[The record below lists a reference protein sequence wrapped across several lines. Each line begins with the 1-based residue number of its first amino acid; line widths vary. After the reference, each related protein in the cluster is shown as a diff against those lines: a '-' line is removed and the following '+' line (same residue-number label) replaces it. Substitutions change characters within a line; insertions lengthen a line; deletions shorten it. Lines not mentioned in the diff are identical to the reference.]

1 MASVILGEWT
11 HRRGDSGGARAVAAE
26 IDKPRPTIAWSWR
39 PDHGGRVDQVR
50 VVGANVVIATMMPRD
65 ASPGGGGWEH
75 AVLYAL
81 DVRTGAEVARRVLP
95 DPVPVAALV
104 IEAGLVHVVATGN
117 GEPIFWYALSPD
129 DLSPRHRRLVGQT
142 ASTRQ
147 DDVLDAWAAP
157 EGSLWLELDTQVGA
171 GQRRALAYVFAD
183 AAGATREVSAQQGDP
198 SDEGGPPARDA
209 CAGGHELFAPLD
221 GRWAGGESPQPPS
234 LRRLDPRA
242 ADAPGDGAWAT
253 ATVVGPRAQIR
264 AVGSDGVICAVAT
277 AEDPTKPERARVEVF
292 EIDRGSGA
300 VRWRAQSDRIAT
312 KPELGDGARVARRA
326 NGEILFQ
333 SLGADGAPRTA
344 LVCVRP
350 DGRFDEIVLGA
361 RGRWILDAALGD
373 LVLAH
378 REESGGEVQVG
389 GFAIDHEGLLL
400 GRRAVARWSMDT
412 ADLGG
417 GTTVYAGAGAIL
429 VRGARAL
436 CAVHL

>member
-1 MASVILGEWT
+1 MGSVILGEWT
-11 HRRGDSGGARAVAAE
+11 HRRGDSGGARAVAADF
-26 IDKPRPTIAWSWR
+26 DKPRPTIAWSWR
-39 PDHGGRVDQVR
+39 PEHGGRVDQVR
-50 VVGANVVIATMMPRD
+50 VVGENVVIATMMPRD
-65 ASPGGGGWEH
+65 ANASGGGWEH
-75 AVLYAL
+75 AVVYAIHA
-81 DVRTGAEVARRVLP
+81 RTGAEVARRVLP

-104 IEAGLVHVVATGN
+104 IESGLVHVVATAN

-129 DLSPRHRRLVGQT
+129 DLAPRHRRVVGL
-142 ASTRQ
+142 AAAARQ

-157 EGSLWLELDTQVGA
+157 EGGLWLELDTAVGE

-183 AAGATREVSAQQGDP
+183 AAGATREVSAQQGDAA
-198 SDEGGPPARDA
+198 DDGAPPARDA

-221 GRWAGGESPQPPS
+221 GRWAGGESPVPPS
-234 LRRLDPRA
+234 LCRLDPRSPEA
-242 ADAPGDGAWAT
+242 SGDRAWAS
-253 ATVVGPRAQIR
+253 ATVVGPRTQIR
-264 AVGSDGVICAVAT
+264 AVGGDGVVCAVAT
-277 AEDPTKPERARVEVF
+277 AEDPTKPERARIEVF
-292 EIDRGSGA
+292 EVERASGV

-378 REESGGEVQVG
+378 REEANGEVQVG

-400 GRRAVARWSMDT
+400 GRRAVARWSIDT
-412 ADLGG
+412 TDLGG
-417 GTTVYAGAGAIL
+417 GTTVYAGAGAVI
-429 VRGARAL
+429 VRGARAV